1 VVGVGVLRHFRG
13 DVYFWL
19 LARVMSVDS
28 TVLGGAVSATTPQE
42 NHIQSCCDVLRTA
55 QALCCQLRRY
65 GGRRAPDDHPARGLY
80 PPVLMNTPVSP
91 AGEAARPHVSHR
103 GVSRAEFLNLFFAV
117 FLPMFMA
124 AVDQT
129 LLATATPSIAGS
141 LGNLR
146 DSSWIASAYLLAS
159 AVIVP
164 MYGRLGDLRGK
175 RTMLLVALGVF
186 AVGSLACS
194 LAQTMPQLVAARV
207 LQGLGGG
214 GLMTLSQ
221 ALIGELVPPIERVRF
236 QGYFALMFTTAS
248 IGGPVLGGL
257 VVSNFSWRWLFV
269 ANLPLAAF
277 AAWRLTRL
285 PPGERHPQ
293 TDGGSD
299 VPGHLL
305 FAVGA
310 VSALL
315 WLTSGGHRFAWTSS
329 ISLAI
334 AASAVLCLALL
345 SWHERRHPS
354 PFLPVDLLRDA
365 TIRLSAVLVMLFAAC
380 MFALIFFLPI
390 YLQLGHRVSAQLSGL
405 LLLPVT
411 AGQVAASIAA
421 SQVLRRTGDPHL
433 IPVVGMSLTSGGLLL
448 LGLLPPHIGLVIAVG
463 FMTGLGLG
471 TVMPVTQVVVQTVG
485 GRTKLGAATATLSLA
500 RSTGGAA
507 GAALFGALVFAM
519 IPDVDRHTVVQ
530 NASALEV
537 ETVVRA
543 FHRAFLIA
551 ALVAAF
557 AAFTAR
563 RIPRIRLWQ
572 PSRQQAGSTASK

>member
-1 VVGVGVLRHFRG
+1 MNMPV
-13 DVYFWL
+13 
-19 LARVMSVDS
+19 AEAE
-28 TVLGGAVSATTPQE
+28 TVPS
-42 NHIQSCCDVLRTA
+42 
-55 QALCCQLRRY
+55 QAASR
-65 GGRRAPDDHPARGLY
+65 
-80 PPVLMNTPVSP
+80 PVT
-91 AGEAARPHVSHR
+91 
-103 GVSRAEFLNLFFAV
+103 RAEFLNLFFAV

-129 LLATATPSIAGS
+129 LLATATPAIAGS

-146 DSSWIASAYLLAS
+146 DSSWIAVSYLLSS

-194 LAQTMPQLVAARV
+194 LAQSMPQLVAARV

-221 ALIGELVPPIERVRF
+221 ALVGELVPPIERVRF

-269 ANLPLAAF
+269 ANLPLAAI
-277 AAWRLTRL
+277 AAWRLCRL
-285 PPGERHPQ
+285 PRGERHPQ
-293 TDGGSD
+293 TEGGSD

-310 VSALL
+310 VSALF

-329 ISLAI
+329 VSLAI
-334 AASAVLCLALL
+334 FTTAVLSLALL
-345 SWHERRHPS
+345 SWHERRHRA
-354 PFLPVDLLRDA
+354 PFLPVDLFRDA

-380 MFALIFFLPI
+380 MFAIIFFLPI
-390 YLQLGHRVSAQLSGL
+390 YLQLGHRMSAQASGL

-411 AGQVAASIAA
+411 AGQVVASIAA
-421 SQVLRRTGDPHL
+421 SRILRRTGEPRL
-433 IPVVGMSLTSGGLLL
+433 IPLVGMSLTSAGLLL
-448 LGLLPPHIGLVIAVG
+448 LGLLPPHMASVVALG
-463 FMTGLGLG
+463 FITGLGLG
-471 TVMPVTQVVVQTVG
+471 TVMPISQVVVQTVA
-485 GRTKLGAATATLSLA
+485 GRSKLGAATATLSLA

-519 IPDVDRHTVVQ
+519 IPNADR
-530 NASALEV
+530 ASLLQQASEMDIGI
-537 ETVVRA
+537 VVRA
-543 FHRAFLIA
+543 FHRGFLFAAAVAAIA
-551 ALVAAF
+551 AFVASRMPHINLWERMKSRPDG
-557 AAFTAR
+557 AA
-563 RIPRIRLWQ
+563 P
-572 PSRQQAGSTASK
+572 G